1 MASAMDWLTTP
12 RPSPGWD
19 LLRQFL
25 LNMPFGASYGP
36 PGTPTPKMT
45 LGEILKPAQEDRQQQ
60 ALWTFA
66 KQRGWLPDD
75 FDPSTLRGSGLKAE
89 TLLPLLTKDMDK
101 VPLNRY
107 PGVVEDFFPRLK
119 APQEQV
125 PLFEPPEA
133 TGEPWPSGQFET
145 RTGPRPPALEAEY
158 QAAGRERLPLL
169 KILEQIQERSQER
182 DWSEMWRR
190 PAMGLSE
197 EVRRTIGPRVS
208 KEEHL
213 TYKTMMGKAAEARE
227 RVEAEGR
234 RAEESDRRFLRNQKA
249 ITENMI
255 KGLNLQATS
264 KEQAEELKGTKR
276 VQSILANPEMP
287 DQVKRQVQGLPS
299 ISESFYSKL
308 MSEAMQIRSNQRLL
322 PVRMQW
328 DQNMAEMRDIR
339 FNLGMAGAEQ
349 KGALERRIRQIEAE
363 NQLLMEQLRQGGG
376 ELPPQGSQQF
386 FKSAP

>member
-1 MASAMDWLTTP
+1 
-12 RPSPGWD
+12 
-19 LLRQFL
+19 
-25 LNMPFGASYGP
+25 
-36 PGTPTPKMT
+36 
-45 LGEILKPAQEDRQQQ
+45 
-60 ALWTFA
+60 
-66 KQRGWLPDD
+66 
-75 FDPSTLRGSGLKAE
+75 
-89 TLLPLLTKDMDK
+89 
-101 VPLNRY
+101 
-107 PGVVEDFFPRLK
+107 
-119 APQEQV
+119 
-125 PLFEPPEA
+125 
-133 TGEPWPSGQFET
+133 
-145 RTGPRPPALEAEY
+145 
-158 QAAGRERLPLL
+158 
-169 KILEQIQERSQER
+169 
-182 DWSEMWRR
+182 
-190 PAMGLSE
+190 
-197 EVRRTIGPRVS
+197 
-208 KEEHL
+208 
-213 TYKTMMGKAAEARE
+213 MMGKAAEARE